1 MKRREEKG
9 EAMATVID
17 MYDVKRKGLEE
28 RERWKKKKDEERKSN
43 KKAVHSKKI
52 AGKKKVVSGRS
63 EPTPSREEV
72 RSALTAR
79 IHSLYR
85 SITLFLA
92 ISGLVDRIVV
102 RARRAGIV
110 VIVYLSPLR

>member
-1 MKRREEKG
+1 MP
-9 EAMATVID
+9 
-17 MYDVKRKGLEE
+17 
-28 RERWKKKKDEERKSN
+28 
-43 KKAVHSKKI
+43 
-52 AGKKKVVSGRS
+52 GKKKVVSGRS

-72 RSALTAR
+72 ALTAR

-85 SITLFLA
+85 SSTLFLA

-110 VIVYLSPLR
+110 VIVCLSPLRSQTRKRAVLDEVCGDVRDGRAARDGGERAWEE

>member
-1 MKRREEKG
+1 MPR
-9 EAMATVID
+9 
-17 MYDVKRKGLEE
+17 
-28 RERWKKKKDEERKSN
+28 
-43 KKAVHSKKI
+43 
-52 AGKKKVVSGRS
+52 KKKVVSGRS

-72 RSALTAR
+72 RALTAR

-85 SITLFLA
+85 SSTLFLA

-110 VIVYLSPLR
+110 VIVCLSPLRSQTGKRAVLDEVCGDVRDSRAARDGGERAWEE